1 MTALVLGL
9 AGAAGT
15 VLFFLIMELVQW
27 LKERRPAEGGTL
39 PDMIRAYEEDGE
51 VIMIHLSGR
60 HTVKRPGET
69 WSEATNRLTEGM
81 DL

>member
-9 AGAAGT
+9 SGAAGT
-15 VLFFLIMELVQW
+15 VLFFMIVELVQW
-27 LKERRPAEGGTL
+27 LKERRPKGGTL

-60 HTVKRPGET
+60 HTVKRPDET
-69 WSEATNRLTEGM
+69 WSEATNRLTEGD